1 MLKASSKEKK
11 KVSDGVSIECGT
23 RNRPLARMAMS

>member
-11 KVSDGVSIECGT
+11 KLSDGVCIECGT
-23 RNRPLARMAMS
+23 RNLPLARIAM